1 VCGVSLVVERL
12 GRQRL
17 SRKRQLMFRPRQAC
31 RCAHAINALD
41 AREQARAAGGSARVR
56 SRLQERAEP
65 QRAAAVSVDAPSDAT
80 IAAGSIAA
88 AAIVR
93 VGDRGGARRLC

>member
-1 VCGVSLVVERL
+1 MCDVSLVVERL
-12 GRQRL
+12 GRQCL

-41 AREQARAAGGSARVR
+41 AREQARAAGGSACVR
-56 SRLQERAEP
+56 SRLQE
-65 QRAAAVSVDAPSDAT
+65 RAAAVSVDAPSDAT

-93 VGDRGGARRLC
+93 VGNRGGARRLC